1 MPSDA
6 EDLAAR
12 LDRIK
17 RLIDEYLKVKAQS
30 GEVCKRVARI
40 RDEVD
45 AAGVA
50 RRDRL
55 SHVDRTYRLS

>member
-1 MPSDA
+1 MSSDA

-30 GEVCKRVARI
+30 GEVRKLVARI

-45 AAGVA
+45 AAHVLLVA
-50 RRDRL
+50 TD
-55 SHVDRTYRLS
+55 SPT